1 MKNLFVP
8 WSGLDR
14 GKSVTAIKDSL
25 KRSESIHFYSLKI
38 IRGQKLF

>member
-1 MKNLFVP
+1 MRNLFVT
-8 WSGLDR
+8 WSVLDR

-25 KRSESIHFYSLKI
+25 KLSELVHFYSLKI